1 MTERSQRILSSS
13 VVKCSGLDLSTPAAS
28 GMVTAEA
35 APQHRYALQ
44 QDDLVRKRF
53 GGNGAKPPPPSAGRL
68 VRGRSES
75 CTRGLCRIRGSS
87 SIPTLL
93 LSRGRPSARCDP
105 AVDDFV
111 EPSFPF
117 SLGRSELGFEVST
130 RLLIFQRSHDQL
142 PIYPKDGFKDIPKSA
157 PGGLRIALWWS
168 RSLNSGSRSL
178 W

>member
-1 MTERSQRILSSS
+1 MHTEKELPEMTERSQRILSSS

-28 GMVTAEA
+28 GTVTAEA

-44 QDDLVRKRF
+44 KDNLIRKRF
-53 GGNGAKPPPPSAGRL
+53 GGTAKPPLPSAGRL

-75 CTRGLCRIRGSS
+75 CTRGLCQIRGAS
-87 SIPTLL
+87 SILTLL

-117 SLGRSELGFEVST
+117 
-130 RLLIFQRSHDQL
+130 
-142 PIYPKDGFKDIPKSA
+142 
-157 PGGLRIALWWS
+157 
-168 RSLNSGSRSL
+168 
-178 W
+178 

>member
-1 MTERSQRILSSS
+1 
-13 VVKCSGLDLSTPAAS
+13 
-28 GMVTAEA
+28 VTAEA
-35 APQHRYALQ
+35 APQHRTLSSRIISSGSVSGERREAATTL
-44 QDDLVRKRF
+44 
-53 GGNGAKPPPPSAGRL
+53 AGRL

-75 CTRGLCRIRGSS
+75 CTRGLCQIRGAS
-87 SIPTLL
+87 SILTLL

-130 RLLIFQRSHDQL
+130 RLLIFQRSHHQL